1 LPEQWTDRTFVSSPA
16 RNSRPSRF
24 PDQGTEALGNTS
36 RTALDNAVE
45 WAMSI
50 LIFLIVVLV
59 VLALA
64 IYLIDLLPIPN
75 STIKRIIQALCVL
88 VALYVILERTGV
100 LR

>member
-1 LPEQWTDRTFVSSPA
+1 MSAFFAPSA
-16 RNSRPSRF
+16 RQSDSAPK
-24 PDQGTEALGNTS
+24 P
-36 RTALDNAVE
+36 DNAVE
-45 WAMSI
+45 WRMSI

-64 IYLIDLLPIPN
+64 IYLIDLLPIPS